1 MPEQA
6 PNPPQTDPHQS
17 DQADQTDS
25 DGSSESTESSPSDA
39 VKAVGPEKVPTT
51 DAADEP
57 ADQSPDQSPD
67 QRATEADAPPALREP
82 ANLWLER
89 LRVERGYSD
98 RTLSSYRYALKTLCE
113 FAGEKPWLEVREADV
128 RLWVAMM
135 ARNKLSPR
143 SIAHRLSAW
152 RGFFEFVGQQAPGD
166 QKLPNPAKTIR
177 APRAPKRLPKA
188 LSPDM
193 AHHLTEY
200 EPEDTFEAVRD
211 KAMLELFYS
220 CGLRLSELC
229 ALDSSYHNEQ
239 SYQSTS
245 WLDTSEALVTVLG
258 KGSKSRTVPVGT
270 AALEAIEYWFEW
282 LEEWREEHPNAD
294 PYPLFLSGRG
304 KRLSPRTVQQRL
316 KRLALERGVPANV
329 HPHVLRHSF
338 ASHMLQSSGDL
349 RAVQEMLGHASITT
363 TQVYTSL
370 DFQRLA
376 EVYDQA
382 HPRAHSDE

>member
-1 MPEQA
+1 MPDQPSNPA
-6 PNPPQTDPHQS
+6 PTDPDSADRSANEGTVIPAKAGTQRTS
-17 DQADQTDS
+17 DPVGKDLDAGL
-25 DGSSESTESSPSDA
+25 DGN
-39 VKAVGPEKVPTT
+39 
-51 DAADEP
+51 DAADSAP
-57 ADQSPDQSPD
+57 
-67 QRATEADAPPALREP
+67 PPALREP
-82 ANLWLER
+82 VNLWLER

-152 RGFFEFVGQQAPGD
+152 RGFFEFVGQQTPGD

-177 APRAPKRLPKA
+177 APRSPKRLPKA

-193 AHHLTEY
+193 AHH
-200 EPEDTFEAVRD
+200 
-211 KAMLELFYS
+211 MLELFYS

-229 ALDSSYHNEQ
+229 ALDSSYHNES

-245 WLDTSEALVTVLG
+245 WIDTGEAIVTVLG
-258 KGSKSRTVPVGT
+258 KGRKSRTVPVGT

-294 PYPLFLSGRG
+294 PHPLFLSGRG

-376 EVYDQA
+376 EVYDEA
-382 HPRAHSDE
+382 HPRAHSDD

>member
-1 MPEQA
+1 MMPDQTS
-6 PNPPQTDPHQS
+6 NPRPADPPLTDS
-17 DQADQTDS
+17 GGADQTAAADS
-25 DGSSESTESSPSDA
+25 AGSTESA
-39 VKAVGPEKVPTT
+39 
-51 DAADEP
+51 DAAPKEEAVQRQDPAAATEP
-57 ADQSPDQSPD
+57 ATGP
-67 QRATEADAPPALREP
+67 ATEPAPSPALREP
-82 ANLWLER
+82 VNLWLER
-89 LRVERGYSD
+89 LSVERGYSD

-113 FAGEKPWLEVREADV
+113 FAGDKPWLEVREADV

-166 QKLPNPAKTIR
+166 KKLPNPAKTIR
-177 APRAPKRLPKA
+177 APRSPKRLPKA

-200 EPEDTFEAVRD
+200 EPEETFEAVRD

-229 ALDSSYHNEQ
+229 ALDSSYHDEP

-245 WLDTSEALVTVLG
+245 WLDTSEAIVTVLG
-258 KGSKSRTVPVGT
+258 KGRKSRTVPVGT
-270 AALEAIEYWFEW
+270 AALEAVEYWLEW
-282 LEEWREEHPNAD
+282 LQEWRDEHPSAH
-294 PYPLFLSGRG
+294 PHPLFLSGRG
-304 KRLSPRTVQQRL
+304 KRLSPRTVQQRI

-338 ASHMLQSSGDL
+338 ASHLLQSSGDL

-376 EVYDQA
+376 EVYDEA
-382 HPRAHSDE
+382 HPRAHSEE